1 MSDECIGRRRVLM
14 RRAHALSTAQHSAFA
29 VMCLSLHSQSHSHS
43 VLRLGP
49 PRSLSHERTAEM
61 FAQRTKARA
70 QLAPVRT
77 RVVAEPSRAAATRA
91 SLRVGGE
98 LPLAS
103 SRAESFRSFS
113 RLLLWPPFLFVRCVV
128 RVESSGSI
136 HTCICCSS
144 ALSSLLFTCIHRHM
158 HMHRVPQIYST
169 LRSRTRARARTTYTL
184 RGIGKPLDFTDSL
197 DRQRAAIAMP
207 CHATLLQCTAC
218 VAKHNNFN
226 GRK

>member
-43 VLRLGP
+43 VLGP
-49 PRSLSHERTAEM
+49 PRSLSHERGGNVCA
-61 FAQRTKARA
+61 ANKGARA
-70 QLAPVRT
+70 TRAAAESSRT
-77 RVVAEPSRAAATRA
+77 EPSRSCSHTRFAPSWRRAA
-91 SLRVGGE
+91 VGLE
-98 LPLAS
+98 S
-103 SRAESFRSFS
+103 SRVESFRSFS

-144 ALSSLLFTCIHRHM
+144 ALSLLFTCIHRHM